1 MTGARRTNFV
11 AYAPSNYL
19 MRHPNYLEEHH
30 KAIQRAEQEREKA
43 HQRDLQAQVSPQ
55 NEPRVRVITRERL
68 HALALPRS
76 PEHPLVRLIAR
87 QTGLTLREV
96 LDEQEGRAGLGSG

>member
-11 AYAPSNYL
+11 AHAPSNL
-19 MRHPNYLEEHH
+19 R
-30 KAIQRAEQEREKA
+30 REGA
-43 HQRDLQAQVSPQ
+43 RQRDLQAQVSPQ
-55 NEPRVRVITRERL
+55 NEPRVRVITWERL

-96 LDEQEGRAGLGSG
+96 LDEQETRAGLGSG

>member
-1 MTGARRTNFV
+1 MIGARLTNFV
-11 AYAPSNYL
+11 AYAPST
-19 MRHPNYLEEHH
+19 YLEEHH
-30 KAIQRAEQEREKA
+30 KAIQRAEQEREEA
-43 HQRDLQAQVSPQ
+43 RQRDLQAQVSPQ
-55 NEPRVRVITRERL
+55 NEPRVRVITWERL

-96 LDEQEGRAGLGSG
+96 LDEQQSRAGLGSG

>member
-19 MRHPNYLEEHH
+19 EEHH
-30 KAIQRAEQEREKA
+30 KAMQRAEQEREEA
-43 HQRDLQAQVSPQ
+43 RQRDLQVQVSPQ
-55 NEPRVRVITRERL
+55 NEPRVRVITWERL
-68 HALALPRS
+68 HALTLPRS

>member
-11 AYAPSNYL
+11 AYAPSNC
-19 MRHPNYLEEHH
+19 LEEHH
-30 KAIQRAEQEREKA
+30 KAIQRAEQEREEA
-43 HQRDLQAQVSPQ
+43 RQRDLQAQVSPQ
-55 NEPRVRVITRERL
+55 NEPRVRVITWERL

-96 LDEQEGRAGLGSG
+96 LDEQQGRAGLGSG

>member
-11 AYAPSNYL
+11 AHAPSNYL
-19 MRHPNYLEEHH
+19 EDR
-30 KAIQRAEQEREKA
+30 KAIQKAEQEREEA
-43 HQRDLQAQVSPQ
+43 RQRDLQAQVSPQ
-55 NEPRVRVITRERL
+55 NEPRVRVITWL

-96 LDEQEGRAGLGSG
+96 LDEQEGRARLGSG

>member
-1 MTGARRTNFV
+1 MTWTRRTNFV
-11 AYAPSNYL
+11 APPPS
-19 MRHPNYLEEHH
+19 NYLEEHH
-30 KAIQRAEQEREKA
+30 KAIQKAEQEREESR
-43 HQRDLQAQVSPQ
+43 QRDLQAQTSAQ
-55 NEPRVRVITRERL
+55 NEPRVRVITWERV

-96 LDEQEGRAGLGSG
+96 LDEQERRAGLAPG